1 MSQPPARSGTKPDP
15 IAAFL
20 GDLVEQGHQPLLH
33 NVSGTIRLDLLDPSG
48 PEHWFISVREGTVAV
63 SNRNAKADAVGRA
76 EEKLI
81 AGMAKG
87 SVNVNAALLRGDI
100 EIEGDLAL
108 ISSFA
113 RLFPGP
119 ARSKTTF
126 LERQKEAAG

>member
-1 MSQPPARSGTKPDP
+1 MSQRSSRGGTKRDP
-15 IAAFL
+15 IAEFL
-20 GDLVEQGHQPLLH
+20 EDLAAQGHQPLLH

-48 PEHWFISVREGTVAV
+48 PEYWFITVREGTVSV

-81 AGMAKG
+81 AGIAKG
-87 SVNVNAALLRGDI
+87 SVNVNAALLRGDL

-126 LERQKEAAG
+126 LERQKEVAG